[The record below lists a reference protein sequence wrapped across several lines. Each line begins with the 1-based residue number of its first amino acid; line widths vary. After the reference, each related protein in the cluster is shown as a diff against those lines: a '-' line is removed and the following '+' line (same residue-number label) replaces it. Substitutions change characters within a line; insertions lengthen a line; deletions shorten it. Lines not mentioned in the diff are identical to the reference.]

1 MHNILCL
8 NKISPLGTDRLGEN
22 YTYAAEIENPEGI
35 LVRSAAMH
43 DMELPNNL
51 LAIARAGAGVNNIP
65 VEKCAEAGIVV
76 FNTPGANAN
85 AVKELVLAALLLT
98 SRKIVPAI
106 EWAQTLK
113 GTADI
118 SKQVE
123 KGKSAFAGPEILG
136 KKLGVIGL
144 GAIGVLVAN
153 AAQTLGM
160 QVYGFDPFLSV
171 DAAWNL
177 SSDIVKAASVDEIFE
192 KCDYITIHVPLN
204 DSTRGLIGADALKKV
219 KKGVRVLNF
228 SRGALVDTDA
238 MLAALA
244 DGTVAAYATDFPDDA
259 LLGVENV
266 IAIPHLGASTP
277 ESEDNCAVMAAE
289 ELKDYIENGNIRNAV
304 NFPNIS
310 MARGADTRICLAHRN
325 IPNTI
330 GSFTQVCG
338 EAGIN
343 IENMLSKSRGDWA
356 YTILD
361 VTGDVTEDVREK
373 LAALSPVVRAGDR
386 KKIEDIVTRHEP
398 VVLSRAKSAT
408 FISVILQNNKNT
420 VQLHFGCTVFFEFTD
435 NAVQFCSST
444 ALPNKRAAMHCTI
457 SLSLASSGM
466 ALQNARAAAFEEFF
480 AVRRALPISSR
491 TVSPSTPCLAATRS
505 INSCSLKISH
515 PS

>member
-43 DMELPNNL
+43 DMELPNSL

-136 KKLGVIGL
+136 KKMGVIGL

-228 SRGALVDTDA
+228 
-238 MLAALA
+238 
-244 DGTVAAYATDFPDDA
+244 
-259 LLGVENV
+259 
-266 IAIPHLGASTP
+266 
-277 ESEDNCAVMAAE
+277 
-289 ELKDYIENGNIRNAV
+289 
-304 NFPNIS
+304 
-310 MARGADTRICLAHRN
+310 
-325 IPNTI
+325 
-330 GSFTQVCG
+330 
-338 EAGIN
+338 
-343 IENMLSKSRGDWA
+343 
-356 YTILD
+356 
-361 VTGDVTEDVREK
+361 
-373 LAALSPVVRAGDR
+373 
-386 KKIEDIVTRHEP
+386 
-398 VVLSRAKSAT
+398 
-408 FISVILQNNKNT
+408 
-420 VQLHFGCTVFFEFTD
+420 
-435 NAVQFCSST
+435 
-444 ALPNKRAAMHCTI
+444 
-457 SLSLASSGM
+457 
-466 ALQNARAAAFEEFF
+466 
-480 AVRRALPISSR
+480 
-491 TVSPSTPCLAATRS
+491 
-505 INSCSLKISH
+505 
-515 PS
+515 